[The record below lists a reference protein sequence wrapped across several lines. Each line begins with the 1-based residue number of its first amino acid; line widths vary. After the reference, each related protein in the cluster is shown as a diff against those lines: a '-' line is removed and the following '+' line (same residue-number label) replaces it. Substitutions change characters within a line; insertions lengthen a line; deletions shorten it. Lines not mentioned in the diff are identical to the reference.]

1 MAPANITTAVATPT
15 MARPIPNIF
24 FCGKAW
30 AVAVRMAIT
39 PTRAAI
45 LRPISSSG
53 ILERVF
59 IALANIST
67 EVEIP
72 TIATAIDPNP
82 FIPPPNPENNL
93 RNKPSSVIKA
103 PIATT
108 DFISLSLSIEDI
120 SINEPANIPIEID
133 IFKSDLASMLVFQD
147 DKASR
152 TPSSTPTIEPFISL
166 NI

>member
-1 MAPANITTAVATPT
+1 M
-15 MARPIPNIF
+15 
-24 FCGKAW
+24 
-30 AVAVRMAIT
+30 
-39 PTRAAI
+39 
-45 LRPISSSG
+45 
-53 ILERVF
+53 
-59 IALANIST
+59 
-67 EVEIP
+67 
-72 TIATAIDPNP
+72 DPNP

-120 SINEPANIPIEID
+120 SINEPANIPIEMD
-133 IFKSDLASMLVFQD
+133 IVKSDLASMLVFQD

>member
-15 MARPIPNIF
+15 IARPTPNIF

-30 AVAVRMAIT
+30 AVAVRIAIT

-72 TIATAIDPNP
+72 TIATAMDPNP

-120 SINEPANIPIEID
+120 SINEPANIPIEMD